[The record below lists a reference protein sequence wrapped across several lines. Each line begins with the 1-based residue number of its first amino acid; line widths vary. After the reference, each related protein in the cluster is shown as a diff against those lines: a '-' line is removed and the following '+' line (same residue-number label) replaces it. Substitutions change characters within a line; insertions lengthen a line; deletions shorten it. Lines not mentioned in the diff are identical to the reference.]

1 MVRELPRGRE
11 VQFDQGVKRL
21 PESAIRPIEATE
33 RVSDYSDVL
42 AEFGGDPRMPVSIRG
57 GERRAYLERPR
68 SVEATE
74 RTFMRFLEASYQ
86 TSRIEL
92 TPATQRKLEQAVLQ
106 KSQLEALRTLSD
118 YELERYADELVA
130 VWGQK
135 QKIWERAERSEG
147 RLAAK

>member
-11 VQFDQGVKRL
+11 VQFDQAVKPL
-21 PESAIRPIEATE
+21 PESAIRPIKATE

-42 AEFGGDPRMPVSIRG
+42 AEFGGDPGRITSIHG
-57 GERRAYLERPR
+57 GERKAYLERPR
-68 SVEATE
+68 SLEATE
-74 RTFMRFLEASYQ
+74 RTFMRFLEEAYR
-86 TSRIEL
+86 TGRIEL
-92 TPATQRKLEQAVLQ
+92 TPATQRMLEKAVLQ